1 MVAQVVAVG
10 ASLLL
15 GGAQGLDFPHR
26 LTDLQ
31 LEVVPGLFQ
40 LAAGAL
46 SAETRRTKTIYATLH
61 TKGMN
66 STAA

>member
-15 GGAQGLDFPHR
+15 RGAQGLDLPHR

-31 LEVVPGLFQ
+31 FEVVPGLLQ

-46 SAETRRTKTIYATLH
+46 ICRAQED
-61 TKGMN
+61 
-66 STAA
+66 